1 MYLEPT
7 KNGFQIDA
15 ADLAPL
21 LGLAPQDLQRLM
33 RNGKITSLCE
43 QGRDENAGRHRV
55 TFRHGATHVRL
66 TLNTQGEVLEQT
78 RTQGVAS

>member
-7 KNGFQIDA
+7 KDGFQIDA

-33 RNGKITSLCE
+33 RNGEITSLYE
-43 QGRDENAGRHRV
+43 QGRDEDAGRHRV
-55 TFRHGATHVRL
+55 TFRHCATHVCL

-78 RTQGVAS
+78 GTQGLAS